1 MSRPSIRIHD
11 LATGKI
17 LDREMTA
24 AELNEHEADQ
34 AALQAKENAE
44 KSKVAA
50 KAALLERLGLT
61 ADEAALLLG

>member
-1 MSRPSIRIHD
+1 MSRPFIRIHD

-24 AELNEHEADQ
+24 AELTEHEADQ
-34 AALQAKENAE
+34 AALQDKENAE
-44 KSKVAA
+44 KSKVTA
-50 KAALLERLGLT
+50 KAALLERLGIT

>member
-11 LATGKI
+11 LATGNI

-24 AELNEHEADQ
+24 AELTEHEADQ
-34 AALQAKENAE
+34 AALQDKENAE